1 MKEEMRYFFMIFGIT
16 LALFGIMNS
25 FEKDHYIWWVM
36 GIATIIFVIISLFQF
51 IGLFKNR

>member
-1 MKEEMRYFFMIFGIT
+1 MIFGIT